1 MTKVANQQQNNTQTY
16 YNIYSYTWW
25 LSLINTTFQT
35 AFNALNT
42 QVTGAGGT
50 LPTTHAPVIT
60 FDSSSRLCTLN
71 ADIAGYDDTLTSPIS
86 IHFNLPLFNLFAF
99 PFSGINYNQSILTA
113 KINTN
118 SFSGSNVAYFPPAT
132 ADYQALQIVEEC
144 CNLSAWCPVQSVMVT
159 TGSFP
164 IVSENL
170 PTPTIFNNGSTFSSV
185 SSNQNSDLVITD
197 FTSDSGT
204 YESSFLYT
212 PTSEYRM
219 ISFQDTTQSL
229 RDIFLSFKYL
239 DRYGNYNLIQSG
251 I

>member
-1 MTKVANQQQNNTQTY
+1 
-16 YNIYSYTWW
+16 
-25 LSLINTTFQT
+25 
-35 AFNALNT
+35 
-42 QVTGAGGT
+42 
-50 LPTTHAPVIT
+50 
-60 FDSSSRLCTLN
+60 
-71 ADIAGYDDTLTSPIS
+71 
-86 IHFNLPLFNLFAF
+86 LFAF

-132 ADYQALQIVEEC
+132 ADYQALQIVEEY
-144 CNLSAWCPVQSVMVT
+144 CNLSAWCPVQSVVVT

-170 PTPTIFNNGSTFSSV
+170 PTPTLFNNGSTFSSV

-219 ISFQDTTQSL
+219 ISFQDTTRSL
-229 RDIFLSFKYL
+229 RDIFLSVKYL
-239 DRYGNYNLIQSG
+239 YRYGNYNPVRLNSG
-251 I
+251 GSLALKILFRKKNYIYKLGQ